1 MKIVIAADSFKGS
14 LTSAGVVDAVRRG
27 VGEELPGAQVVGV
40 PVADGGEGTVDAF
53 HAAAGGTLREE
64 TVRGPLGRPVRARY
78 GILPDGTAVIEMAQ
92 ASGLT
97 LLSQAE
103 LNPLCA
109 TTYGTGELV
118 RAALD
123 RGCRRFILGLGGS
136 ATNDGGAGFAEALGA
151 RFLDAEGAPLSPG
164 GGALAKLAAIDCSGL
179 DPRLQGCE
187 FWAASD
193 VSNPLCGPYGASAV
207 YGPQKGAGGEE
218 IARLDAALANYARV
232 LEAQLGRSI
241 ARQPSAGAAG
251 GLGAALLAFCGAE
264 IRSGIELLLDAAR
277 FEELLR
283 DTALVVTGE
292 GRIDG
297 QSAYGKVPAGVARRT
312 KMAGDIPVVAIVGCV
327 GEGADALYDLGIDA
341 ILPIAEGAMTLKESM
356 QNADA
361 LVRKAA
367 KRMIRLLRA
376 GAKIKF

>member
-123 RGCRRFILGLGGS
+123 RAG
-136 ATNDGGAGFAEALGA
+136 AVVVGAGAG
-151 RFLDAEGAPLSPG
+151 LS
-164 GGALAKLAAIDCSGL
+164 
-179 DPRLQGCE
+179 
-187 FWAASD
+187 
-193 VSNPLCGPYGASAV
+193 ASAGHA
-207 YGPQKGAGGEE
+207 YSGP
-218 IARLDAALANYARV
+218 
-232 LEAQLGRSI
+232 
-241 ARQPSAGAAG
+241 
-251 GLGAALLAFCGAE
+251 
-264 IRSGIELLLDAAR
+264 R
-277 FEELLR
+277 FETHF
-283 DTALVVTGE
+283 D
-292 GRIDG
+292 DF
-297 QSAYGKVPAGVARRT
+297 
-312 KMAGDIPVVAIVGCV
+312 
-327 GEGADALYDLGIDA
+327 
-341 ILPIAEGAMTLKESM
+341 IAK
-356 QNADA
+356 
-361 LVRKAA
+361 
-367 KRMIRLLRA
+367 
-376 GAKIKF
+376 